1 MHIPKYSHV
10 HTNLGIQKAGKVE
23 EKEELEMILKWENYF
38 LM

>member
-1 MHIPKYSHV
+1 MFSCAC
-10 HTNLGIQKAGKVE
+10 TNLGIQKAGKVE